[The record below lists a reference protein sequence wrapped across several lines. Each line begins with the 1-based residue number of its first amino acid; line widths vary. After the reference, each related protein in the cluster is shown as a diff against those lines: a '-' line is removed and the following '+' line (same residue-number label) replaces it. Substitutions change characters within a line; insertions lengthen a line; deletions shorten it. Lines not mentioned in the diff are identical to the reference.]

1 MNHVNINRFIRLF
14 TGIAFAIYASYL
26 IYYTFLDPSLGRSV
40 IRQEIMH
47 NTTGVD
53 YVNLVPFKEI
63 NRFVSNIG
71 NIRFNI
77 ILLNVVGNVVAF
89 IPLGFLLPVIT
100 NRKLVWWSTIL
111 IAAGASA
118 LIEVMQYVTKL
129 GTCDID
135 DFILNTIGGILGYVF
150 YRILFL
156 IIDVIYRKRQKKS

>member
-14 TGIAFAIYASYL
+14 AGIAFAIYVSYL

-77 ILLNVVGNVVAF
+77 I
-89 IPLGFLLPVIT
+89 
-100 NRKLVWWSTIL
+100 
-111 IAAGASA
+111 
-118 LIEVMQYVTKL
+118 
-129 GTCDID
+129 
-135 DFILNTIGGILGYVF
+135 
-150 YRILFL
+150 
-156 IIDVIYRKRQKKS
+156 

>member
-1 MNHVNINRFIRLF
+1 MRKSDKKMRMFGKILFILYLVV
-14 TGIAFAIYASYL
+14 TLYAMFFSES
-26 IYYTFLDPSLGRSV
+26 LDRTMVSDEYR
-40 IRQEIMH
+40 
-47 NTTGVD
+47 
-53 YVNLVPFKEI
+53 YNLVLFKEI